1 MRRFTLI
8 GSVALVLSMIACHGG
23 GMGGGS
29 AEPKTE
35 EQKTLYAVGLYLAKQ
50 VGPFSLKPDEIPY
63 VMQGLR
69 DGIAGGKPVV
79 ELSVYGPKLN
89 ELARGRAKEK
99 TDEEKKASA
108 GVLASAAAESGAEKL
123 PSGLVY
129 KMIKEGT
136 GETPKPSDR
145 VKVHYHGTLRDGK
158 VFDSSVQR
166 GQPAVF
172 GLTGVIPCWT
182 EGLQKMKVGGKAKL
196 TCPSEIAY
204 GERGHPPT
212 IPGGAVLTFEVELID
227 IEPPQAPGAPG
238 APGMGGRPGMP
249 PGMSMGRPGGMPRDP
264 HNGALNQPLQLT
276 HPGGSPVPGAQT
288 VKPATSTPKST
299 PPASTP

>member
-1 MRRFTLI
+1 MRRFALI
-8 GSVALVLSMIACHGG
+8 GPVALAISMLGCHGG
-23 GMGGGS
+23 GLGGGS

-63 VMQGLR
+63 VIQGMR
-69 DGIAGGKPVV
+69 DGIAGTKPAV
-79 ELSVYGPKLN
+79 ELTTYGPKLN
-89 ELARGRAKEK
+89 ELARSRAKEK
-99 TDEEKKASA
+99 TDEEKKAAA
-108 GVLASAAAESGAEKL
+108 GVLAAAAAESGAEKL
-123 PSGLVY
+123 PSGLIY
-129 KMIKEGT
+129 KQIKEGT

-227 IEPPQAPGAPG
+227 IEPPAAPGA
-238 APGMGGRPGMP
+238 GMPGRPGM
-249 PGMSMGRPGGMPRDP
+249 SMPGRPGGMPGDP
-264 HNGALNQPLQLT
+264 HGGSLNQPLQMA
-276 HPGGSPVPGAQT
+276 HPGSASPGH
-288 VKPATSTPKST
+288 PAT
-299 PPASTP
+299 PPASK